1 MFGVLRLL
9 NRGRH
14 LKVLIVF
21 CNSWGYDRE
30 AFRVR
35 DYLIEKFEANVSLQE
50 GTGGVFDV
58 FVDQE
63 LRFSIFKTGCFPTEE
78 HLHALGV

>member
-1 MFGVLRLL
+1 
-9 NRGRH
+9 
-14 LKVLIVF
+14 
-21 CNSWGYDRE
+21 
-30 AFRVR
+30 VR

-50 GTGGVFDV
+50 GTGGIFDV

-78 HLHALGV
+78 HLNALGV